1 MKTRRILSGVIIA
14 ASAVGLWAVSRLDLD
29 LHPYLTGA
37 LVTLCAVGI
46 IAGFMG
52 WFAEN
57 PSHRH

>member
-1 MKTRRILSGVIIA
+1 MKTRRILSGISIA
-14 ASAVGLWAVSRLDLD
+14 ASALGLWAVSRLDFG

-37 LVTLCAVGI
+37 LVTLSAIGI

-57 PSHRH
+57 ASRRH